1 MFLRVGLLRTPLATG
16 SVVPLSE
23 SHAREGTIRHACLHH
38 VVTGTGGRAAPGSQ
52 VGDVGL
58 PADG

>member
-23 SHAREGTIRHACLHH
+23 SHARGGTIRHACLHH
-38 VVTGTGGRAAPGSQ
+38 VVTGTGGRAAPGSK
-52 VGDVGL
+52 VGDVG
-58 PADG
+58 